1 MDDRLFSIEELSGY
15 LNIPKSTI
23 YKLSQS
29 KEIPSV
35 KIGKQLRFRKS
46 SIDAWLSQNE
56 NLSNKSSATSC
67 SAGRNILLVDDDGLV
82 LRSVSRFLKMHG
94 YNVEQASSGEDAL
107 NKIENMDFK
116 AGLVIT
122 DVKMPGIDGIE
133 TIKRIR
139 ELNRAQNRVSP
150 KEIIITGYA
159 DSQIEQEAIDL
170 GIKDFI
176 YKPFATTEFIETVEK
191 GLN

>member
-1 MDDRLFSIEELSGY
+1 
-15 LNIPKSTI
+15 
-23 YKLSQS
+23 
-29 KEIPSV
+29 
-35 KIGKQLRFRKS
+35 
-46 SIDAWLSQNE
+46 
-56 NLSNKSSATSC
+56 
-67 SAGRNILLVDDDGLV
+67 
-82 LRSVSRFLKMHG
+82 
-94 YNVEQASSGEDAL
+94 
-107 NKIENMDFK
+107 MDFK

-176 YKPFATTEFIETVEK
+176 YKPFVTTEFIKTVEE